1 MADGH
6 VEVHQRASIV
16 EQHPG
21 GTAEIQRVIIA
32 RRLGIGRAAAEEPGQ
47 VPIRATV
54 WWIAMDLSLTEQQK
68 MLQATA
74 RELVVRDYS
83 RETLV
88 AIDAGRES
96 SGPHWAGLVS
106 TGLLG
111 VLVPEEYGGAG
122 GSLADAAV
130 AYEELGQGPVPGPHF
145 SSGVLAALAVLE
157 GRD

>member
-1 MADGH
+1 
-6 VEVHQRASIV
+6 
-16 EQHPG
+16 
-21 GTAEIQRVIIA
+21 
-32 RRLGIGRAAAEEPGQ
+32 
-47 VPIRATV
+47 
-54 WWIAMDLSLTEQQK
+54 MDLSLTEQQR

-74 RELVVRDYS
+74 RELVVRDYN

-88 AIDAGRES
+88 AIDAGRQS

-145 SSGVLAALAVLE
+145 SSGILAALVVLE
-157 GRD
+157 GGTDEQCSCTAACHRERRAGVRRCRHGARLRVGARTGAGDLPP